1 MKIWSVIA
9 FVMTA
14 LGSLGASAQTMS
26 GLPVQPDPGAVSA
39 QKAAQK
45 ASCERDARLIYR
57 NGRTD
62 LSEQWREQVRVTRRA
77 YVQDCMAKAGFTP

>member
-1 MKIWSVIA
+1 MRIVSVIA

-14 LGSLGASAQTMS
+14 LGPLGASAQTM
-26 GLPVQPDPGAVSA
+26 GGMPAQGGAGMAPS

-57 NGRTD
+57 NGRD
-62 LSEQWREQVRVTRRA
+62 LSEQWIQHVKATRKA
-77 YVQDCMAKAGFTP
+77 YVQDCLAKAGFTP